1 MGFIFESMTVR
12 NKISLAVL
20 TVTIIFLL
28 NIFQKDV
35 KGAFYSFSAPFQRIL
50 FSASVN
56 ISNFVKSIGQAQEE
70 RIENERLRKKI
81 KELMAENIKLKEV
94 EEENE
99 RLRRALKIKPRSDF
113 NFFLSQ
119 MISKDA
125 ISSDSILIKGGAE
138 DGIKV
143 GMPVVT
149 PEMVLVGRIEETLD
163 RFSRVQLIFS
173 KGFSF
178 DVEILKEGNQTPIY
192 GLIEGR
198 GGFKIFLDNVPLKA
212 KIEEKDVLTTAALG
226 GIFPQGL
233 LVGEVK
239 KVSKSN
245 VQPFQ
250 VAEVSPFLDINDLRE
265 LFIITKW

>member
-1 MGFIFESMTVR
+1 MR
-12 NKISLAVL
+12 NKIWLGVL
-20 TVTIIFLL
+20 MVTIIFLL
-28 NIFQKDV
+28 NLFQKDV
-35 KGAFYSFSAPFQRIL
+35 KGVFYSFSAPFQRIL

-56 ISNFVKSIGQAQEE
+56 ISNFVKSIGQAQME

-81 KELMAENIKLKEV
+81 KELMAENIKLKKV

-99 RLRRALKIKPRSDF
+99 RLRRTLKIKPRSDF
-113 NFFLSQ
+113 NFFLSRI
-119 MISKDA
+119 ISKDA

-149 PEMVLVGRIEETLD
+149 PEMVLVGRVEETLD

-192 GLIEGR
+192 GLIRGK
-198 GGFKIFLDNVPLKA
+198 GGFKIFLDNVSLKA
-212 KIEEKDVLTTAALG
+212 KIEEEDVLTTAALG

>member
-1 MGFIFESMTVR
+1 MTVR

-20 TVTIIFLL
+20 VVIIIFLL
-28 NIFQKDV
+28 NLFQKEV
-35 KGAFYSFSAPFQRIL
+35 KGAFYSFSAPFQRII
-50 FSASVN
+50 FSVSLN
-56 ISNFVKSIGQAQEE
+56 ISNFVKSIEQSQKE
-70 RIENERLRKKI
+70 RAENERLRKKI
-81 KELMAENIKLKEV
+81 KELMAENIKLKQV
-94 EEENE
+94 EEENK
-99 RLRRALKIKPRSDF
+99 RLRRALKIEPRSDF
-113 NFFLSQ
+113 NFFLSRI
-119 MISKDA
+119 ISKDI

-178 DVEILKEGNQTPIY
+178 DVEILKEGNQGPIY
-192 GLIEGR
+192 GLIKGR

-212 KIEEKDVLTTAALG
+212 EIKEKDVLTTAALG
-226 GIFPQGL
+226 GIFPRGL

-239 KVSKSN
+239 RVSESN

-250 VAEVSPFLDINDLRE
+250 VAEVSPFLDIKDLRE
-265 LFIITKW
+265 LFIITRW

>member
-1 MGFIFESMTVR
+1 M
-12 NKISLAVL
+12 
-20 TVTIIFLL
+20 VTIIFLL
-28 NIFQKDV
+28 NLFQKEV
-35 KGAFYSFSAPFQRIL
+35 KGAFYSLSAPFQRII

-56 ISNFVKSIGQAQEE
+56 ISNFVKSIEQGQKE
-70 RIENERLRKKI
+70 RAENERLKKKI
-81 KELMAENIKLKEV
+81 KELITENIKLKQV
-94 EEENE
+94 EKENE
-99 RLRRALKIKPRSDF
+99 RLRRVLKIKPRSDF
-113 NFFLSQ
+113 NFFLSRI
-119 MISKDA
+119 ISKDI
-125 ISSDSILIKGGAE
+125 ISSDLILIKGGAE

-178 DVEILKEGNQTPIY
+178 DAEILKEGSQTPIY
-192 GLIEGR
+192 GLIKGK
-198 GGFKIFLDNVPLKA
+198 GDFKIFLDNVPLKA
-212 KIEEKDVLTTAALG
+212 NIKEKDILTTAALG

-239 KVSKSN
+239 KVSESN

-250 VAEVSPFLDINDLRE
+250 VAEVSPFLDVNDLRE
-265 LFIITKW
+265 LFIITRW

>member
-20 TVTIIFLL
+20 VVIIIFLL
-28 NIFQKDV
+28 NLFQKEV
-35 KGAFYSFSAPFQRIL
+35 KGAFYSFSAPFQRII
-50 FSASVN
+50 FSASLN
-56 ISNFVKSIGQAQEE
+56 ISNFVKSIEQSQKE
-70 RIENERLRKKI
+70 RAENERLRKKI
-81 KELMAENIKLKEV
+81 KELMAENIKLKQV
-94 EEENE
+94 EEENK
-99 RLRRALKIKPRSDF
+99 RLRRALKIEPRSDF
-113 NFFLSQ
+113 NFFLSRI
-119 MISKDA
+119 ISKDI

-178 DVEILKEGNQTPIY
+178 DVEILKEGNQGPIY
-192 GLIEGR
+192 GLIKGR

-212 KIEEKDVLTTAALG
+212 EIKEKDVLTTAALG
-226 GIFPQGL
+226 GIFPRGL

-239 KVSKSN
+239 RVSESN

-250 VAEVSPFLDINDLRE
+250 VAEVSPFLDVKDLRE
-265 LFIITKW
+265 LFIITRW

>member
-1 MGFIFESMTVR
+1 MTVR

-20 TVTIIFLL
+20 VVIIIFLL
-28 NIFQKDV
+28 NLFQKEV
-35 KGAFYSFSAPFQRIL
+35 KGAFYSFSAPFQRII
-50 FSASVN
+50 FSASLN
-56 ISNFVKSIGQAQEE
+56 ISNFVKSIEQSQKE
-70 RIENERLRKKI
+70 RAENERLRKKI
-81 KELMAENIKLKEV
+81 KELMAENIKLKQV
-94 EEENE
+94 EEENK
-99 RLRRALKIKPRSDF
+99 RLRKALKIEPRSDF
-113 NFFLSQ
+113 NFFLSRI
-119 MISKDA
+119 ISKDI

-178 DVEILKEGNQTPIY
+178 DVEILKEGNQGPIY
-192 GLIEGR
+192 GLIKGR

-212 KIEEKDVLTTAALG
+212 EIKEKDVLTTAALG
-226 GIFPQGL
+226 GIFPRGL

-239 KVSKSN
+239 RVSESN

-250 VAEVSPFLDINDLRE
+250 VAEVSPFLDIKDLRE
-265 LFIITKW
+265 LFIITRW